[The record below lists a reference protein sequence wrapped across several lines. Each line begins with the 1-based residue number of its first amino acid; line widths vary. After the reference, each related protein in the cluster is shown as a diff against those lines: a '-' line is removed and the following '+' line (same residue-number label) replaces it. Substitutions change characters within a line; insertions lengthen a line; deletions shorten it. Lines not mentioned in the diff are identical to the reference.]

1 MESEL
6 TLGDI
11 YEDIAERLAMAR
23 TKALMGER
31 QEALG
36 VFRGASLDYRRFHEV
51 LQGFPGYHALEHA
64 FQVTLTT
71 LASERSEIL
80 PVPVKLE
87 AKSPL
92 SRTSRVRRK
101 TSQAA

>member
-11 YEDIAERLAMAR
+11 YDDISERLAMAR

-36 VFRGASLDYRRFHEV
+36 VFRGASLDYTRFRDV
-51 LQGFPGYHALEHA
+51 LTGYPGFHALDHA
-64 FQVTLTT
+64 FNVTMAALGEEQSQE
-71 LASERSEIL
+71 ASPPQNAASIRSG
-80 PVPVKLE
+80 
-87 AKSPL
+87 
-92 SRTSRVRRK
+92 RTRKRVNR
-101 TSQAA
+101 AA